1 MFGLGE
7 FALVILSA
15 SLLAGASRLIYRIL
29 RKDPLAQFDLPLG
42 QLVTLDDPAM
52 QRESDAAIEVLN
64 QRFKSSPVSSGKLS
78 VKQRIP
84 LMRDAMETFF
94 SASEKLCVS
103 SFIPVDA
110 GGVPAEWVVAP
121 GVDAGN
127 NRRLLYIH
135 GGAFFAGSPKTHR
148 VITSKLSEISNCSV
162 LAIDYRL
169 MPEYTRLNA
178 VEDCRIAYDWMM
190 LNGAQGAGEAS
201 SVLMAGDSAGG
212 NLTLVLLAWLRDT
225 GRRPPNAA
233 LALSPVTDCRFA
245 SPSIYDNLTSDIML
259 KPLAARITRLPRFVI
274 GLSARHLARHN
285 PSDPVISP
293 LLGDLSNLAPTLVLA
308 SDAEILRDDGRR
320 YANKAVAAGSDVQFK
335 YWKGMPHVWPMFHR
349 ELPEAMQALEHIEAF
364 FNGHS

>member
-1 MFGLGE
+1 VNLCVG
-7 FALVILSA
+7 
-15 SLLAGASRLIYRIL
+15 LLAGASWLIYLVL
-29 RKDPLAQFDLPLG
+29 RKDPLAQYDLPLG
-42 QLVTLDDPAM
+42 ELVTLDDPET
-52 QRESDAAIEVLN
+52 QRQSDAAIEVLN
-64 QRFKSSPVSSGKLS
+64 QRFKASPVSSGKLS
-78 VKQRIP
+78 IKQRIP
-84 LMRDAMETFF
+84 LMREAMETFF
-94 SASEKLCVS
+94 SDSEKQCVS
-103 SFIPVDA
+103 SFTPVDA

-169 MPEYTRLNA
+169 MPEFTRVNA
-178 VEDCRIAYDWMM
+178 VEDCRSAYDWM
-190 LNGAQGAGEAS
+190 LQNGAQGPGEAF

-212 NLTLVLLAWLRDT
+212 NLTLVMLAWLRDT
-225 GRRPPNAA
+225 GRRAPNAA

-245 SPSIYDNLTSDIML
+245 SPSIYDNLTSDVML

-285 PSDPVISP
+285 PKDPLISP
-293 LLGDLSNLAPTLVLA
+293 LLGDLAGLAPTLVLA

-320 YANKAVAAGSDVQFK
+320 YANKAVAAGSDVQFI
-335 YWKGMPHVWPMFHR
+335 YWQGMPHVWPMFHP
-349 ELPEAMQALEHIEAF
+349 ELPEAMQAFDHITAF
-364 FNGHS
+364 FKRYS